1 MTPEEVALRDR
12 KRQLRGQILEAL
24 AMFRERALPS
34 VTFNQL
40 EALVRNARRDEI
52 EFHVGVLIELG
63 YVEDAAPATNA
74 RERHEV
80 SQVCI
85 TASGLKLVDG
95 FTSDDGVKFGL

>member
-1 MTPEEVALRDR
+1 MTPEEVAIRDR

-24 AMFRERALPS
+24 GMFRERALPA

-40 EALVRNARRDEI
+40 EAIVSNARRDEI
-52 EFHVGVLIELG
+52 EVHVGFLIEAG

-80 SQVCI
+80 SQVRI
-85 TASGLKLVDG
+85 TNSGMNLVDG
-95 FTSDDGVKFGL
+95 FISDDGVKFGL